1 MQMSKIV
8 KVEDDHDDDVKVKT
22 EMVETITDMN
32 SYEFDGNLLHEK
44 LETKDEDDASCID
57 VAENILIDFINFS
70 ALNEDVLQEESK
82 NSFSDY
88 NYCKSS
94 DYSKDMSLNCEQDGE
109 KKASEHFHSSFDPE
123 TCLKNANIS
132 TGALGIL
139 NLHLCTQ
146 CHTRHST
153 RKLLDEHVIQNHP
166 DLIGLISGKVYE
178 CPNCTYK
185 TTLSTN
191 LTKHVLRN
199 CEVTAQQNF
208 KACKHCNKT
217 FRSRKILNDHF
228 TKVHP
233 DLIVT
238 GSSTRYECTRC
249 AYKTIIKSKLD
260 EHMLTN
266 HPDLPESDDGKMH
279 ECPKCSYKT
288 TAKLNLD
295 NHILRKHS
303 DLSATISSKIY
314 ECTQCTYKT
323 THRGCLFVHKLKH
336 PETAHI
342 GKLRCIHCSLS
353 FNNDRGLDNHILK
366 KHPSYS
372 SSIRSKIYECP
383 QCSYKTTLKL
393 NIDSHVLSQHP
404 DLSATVSSKIHECTS
419 CAYKTTNKSNL
430 ASHMLIHAETV
441 DSHKCLHCNSNF
453 HSIRSLDD
461 HMVKKHPTFTS
472 SIGSKIHE
480 CTKCTYKTTIKAHF
494 GNHILKKHPDL
505 SETVSSKIHKCT
517 NCAYKTTNKSCFS
530 AHLLKHSET
539 DNKHK
544 CTQCTANFSTKR
556 GLANHV
562 LKVHQNSDASVD
574 SKIHGCKHPDISA
587 TVSSKIHVCTKC
599 TYKTTN
605 RSALAVHELKHS

>member
-1 MQMSKIV
+1 
-8 KVEDDHDDDVKVKT
+8 
-22 EMVETITDMN
+22 
-32 SYEFDGNLLHEK
+32 
-44 LETKDEDDASCID
+44 
-57 VAENILIDFINFS
+57 
-70 ALNEDVLQEESK
+70 
-82 NSFSDY
+82 
-88 NYCKSS
+88 
-94 DYSKDMSLNCEQDGE
+94 MSLNCEQDGE

-217 FRSRKILNDHF
+217 FR
-228 TKVHP
+228 T
-233 DLIVT
+233 
-238 GSSTRYECTRC
+238 
-249 AYKTIIKSKLD
+249 
-260 EHMLTN
+260 
-266 HPDLPESDDGKMH
+266 
-279 ECPKCSYKT
+279 
-288 TAKLNLD
+288 KLNLD

-404 DLSATVSSKIHECTS
+404 DLSATVSSK
-419 CAYKTTNKSNL
+419 
-430 ASHMLIHAETV
+430 
-441 DSHKCLHCNSNF
+441 KCLHCNSNF

-574 SKIHGCKHPDISA
+574 SKIHGCPKCAYKSTFKKNLDDHVLRKHPDISA

>member
-1 MQMSKIV
+1 
-8 KVEDDHDDDVKVKT
+8 
-22 EMVETITDMN
+22 
-32 SYEFDGNLLHEK
+32 
-44 LETKDEDDASCID
+44 
-57 VAENILIDFINFS
+57 
-70 ALNEDVLQEESK
+70 
-82 NSFSDY
+82 
-88 NYCKSS
+88 
-94 DYSKDMSLNCEQDGE
+94 MSLNCEQDGE

-233 DLIVT
+233 DLI
-238 GSSTRYECTRC
+238 
-249 AYKTIIKSKLD
+249 
-260 EHMLTN
+260 
-266 HPDLPESDDGKMH
+266 ESDDGKMH

-539 DNKHK
+539 
-544 CTQCTANFSTKR
+544 A
-556 GLANHV
+556 
-562 LKVHQNSDASVD
+562 VD
-574 SKIHGCKHPDISA
+574 SKIHGCPKCAYKSTFKKNLDDHVLRKHPDISA

>member
-1 MQMSKIV
+1 
-8 KVEDDHDDDVKVKT
+8 
-22 EMVETITDMN
+22 
-32 SYEFDGNLLHEK
+32 
-44 LETKDEDDASCID
+44 
-57 VAENILIDFINFS
+57 
-70 ALNEDVLQEESK
+70 
-82 NSFSDY
+82 
-88 NYCKSS
+88 
-94 DYSKDMSLNCEQDGE
+94 MSLNCEQDGE

-217 FRSRKILNDHF
+217 FR
-228 TKVHP
+228 T
-233 DLIVT
+233 
-238 GSSTRYECTRC
+238 
-249 AYKTIIKSKLD
+249 
-260 EHMLTN
+260 
-266 HPDLPESDDGKMH
+266 
-279 ECPKCSYKT
+279 
-288 TAKLNLD
+288 KLNLD

-404 DLSATVSSKIHECTS
+404 D
-419 CAYKTTNKSNL
+419 
-430 ASHMLIHAETV
+430 AETV

-494 GNHILKKHPDL
+494 GNHILK
-505 SETVSSKIHKCT
+505 
-517 NCAYKTTNKSCFS
+517 
-530 AHLLKHSET
+530 
-539 DNKHK
+539 
-544 CTQCTANFSTKR
+544 
-556 GLANHV
+556 
-562 LKVHQNSDASVD
+562 NSDASVD
-574 SKIHGCKHPDISA
+574 SKIHGCPKCAYKSTFKKNLDDHVLRKHPDISA

>member
-1 MQMSKIV
+1 
-8 KVEDDHDDDVKVKT
+8 
-22 EMVETITDMN
+22 
-32 SYEFDGNLLHEK
+32 
-44 LETKDEDDASCID
+44 
-57 VAENILIDFINFS
+57 
-70 ALNEDVLQEESK
+70 
-82 NSFSDY
+82 
-88 NYCKSS
+88 
-94 DYSKDMSLNCEQDGE
+94 MSLNCEQDGE

-217 FRSRKILNDHF
+217 FR
-228 TKVHP
+228 T
-233 DLIVT
+233 
-238 GSSTRYECTRC
+238 
-249 AYKTIIKSKLD
+249 
-260 EHMLTN
+260 
-266 HPDLPESDDGKMH
+266 
-279 ECPKCSYKT
+279 
-288 TAKLNLD
+288 KLNLD

-342 GKLRCIHCSLS
+342 GKLS
-353 FNNDRGLDNHILK
+353 
-366 KHPSYS
+366 
-372 SSIRSKIYECP
+372 
-383 QCSYKTTLKL
+383 
-393 NIDSHVLSQHP
+393 
-404 DLSATVSSKIHECTS
+404 
-419 CAYKTTNKSNL
+419 
-430 ASHMLIHAETV
+430 
-441 DSHKCLHCNSNF
+441 KCLHCNSNF

-574 SKIHGCKHPDISA
+574 SKIHGCPKCAYKSTFKKNLDDHVLRKHPDISA

>member
-1 MQMSKIV
+1 
-8 KVEDDHDDDVKVKT
+8 
-22 EMVETITDMN
+22 
-32 SYEFDGNLLHEK
+32 
-44 LETKDEDDASCID
+44 
-57 VAENILIDFINFS
+57 
-70 ALNEDVLQEESK
+70 
-82 NSFSDY
+82 
-88 NYCKSS
+88 
-94 DYSKDMSLNCEQDGE
+94 MSLNCEQDGE

-383 QCSYKTTLKL
+383 
-393 NIDSHVLSQHP
+393 H
-404 DLSATVSSKIHECTS
+404 

-441 DSHKCLHCNSNF
+441 DSH
-453 HSIRSLDD
+453 
-461 HMVKKHPTFTS
+461 
-472 SIGSKIHE
+472 KIHE

-544 CTQCTANFSTKR
+544 LHGCPKCAYKSTFKKN
-556 GLANHV
+556 LDDHV
-562 LKVHQNSDASVD
+562 LR
-574 SKIHGCKHPDISA
+574 KHPDISA

>member
-1 MQMSKIV
+1 
-8 KVEDDHDDDVKVKT
+8 
-22 EMVETITDMN
+22 
-32 SYEFDGNLLHEK
+32 
-44 LETKDEDDASCID
+44 
-57 VAENILIDFINFS
+57 
-70 ALNEDVLQEESK
+70 
-82 NSFSDY
+82 
-88 NYCKSS
+88 
-94 DYSKDMSLNCEQDGE
+94 
-109 KKASEHFHSSFDPE
+109 
-123 TCLKNANIS
+123 
-132 TGALGIL
+132 
-139 NLHLCTQ
+139 
-146 CHTRHST
+146 
-153 RKLLDEHVIQNHP
+153 
-166 DLIGLISGKVYE
+166 
-178 CPNCTYK
+178 
-185 TTLSTN
+185 
-191 LTKHVLRN
+191 
-199 CEVTAQQNF
+199 
-208 KACKHCNKT
+208 
-217 FRSRKILNDHF
+217 
-228 TKVHP
+228 
-233 DLIVT
+233 
-238 GSSTRYECTRC
+238 
-249 AYKTIIKSKLD
+249 
-260 EHMLTN
+260 
-266 HPDLPESDDGKMH
+266 MH

-393 NIDSHVLSQHP
+393 NIDSHVL
-404 DLSATVSSKIHECTS
+404 T
-419 CAYKTTNKSNL
+419 
-430 ASHMLIHAETV
+430 
-441 DSHKCLHCNSNF
+441 
-453 HSIRSLDD
+453 
-461 HMVKKHPTFTS
+461 
-472 SIGSKIHE
+472 IGSKIHE

-539 DNKHK
+539 DNGCPK
-544 CTQCTANFSTKR
+544 CAYKSTFKKN
-556 GLANHV
+556 LDDHV
-562 LKVHQNSDASVD
+562 LR
-574 SKIHGCKHPDISA
+574 KHPDISA